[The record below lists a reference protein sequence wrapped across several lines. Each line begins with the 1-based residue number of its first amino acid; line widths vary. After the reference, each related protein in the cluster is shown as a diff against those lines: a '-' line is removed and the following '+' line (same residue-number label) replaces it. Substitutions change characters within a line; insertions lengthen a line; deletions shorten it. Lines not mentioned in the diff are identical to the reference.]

1 MPAQAS
7 GTGASRASSPDRPGS
22 LPGTGSVLAT
32 SVTAAAPRASMLAQ
46 APVAARW
53 MVLGAAAA
61 AALVGAAALL
71 RDDASLDRLE
81 AAASAERAPPA
92 GSAPRR
98 PVVPRPSNAV
108 PADELAAANAG
119 GVLALEA
126 LAARYP
132 KDPAIFRALMLR
144 HALPPPYH
152 AASLAAAKRL
162 LELDPGAAA
171 DDDVRRVVSS
181 AAAGP
186 PEAASAALDL
196 MAGAMGSQGADLL
209 YDLSVGSSAMKE
221 RAARRLAEAAVLE
234 RATPALRIAHELRV
248 APSCKARQPLLA
260 RATADGDRRAVDVLA
275 PLIASKGKG
284 CGFLGMSRCA
294 APCASIAGEI
304 KAAIQAIEA
313 RTGPSPGA
321 APAPEGR

>member
-1 MPAQAS
+1 MPAQAP
-7 GTGASRASSPDRPGS
+7 GTGASRASAPDRPGS
-22 LPGTGSVLAT
+22 LAGTGNTLAAGLTASGSRASVLAR
-32 SVTAAAPRASMLAQ
+32 APA
-46 APVAARW
+46 AARW
-53 MVLGAAAA
+53 LVAGTAATVAIVLAAP
-61 AALVGAAALL
+61 LL
-71 RDDASLDRLE
+71 RDGASLAQLE
-81 AAASAERAPPA
+81 AAARAERAGPA
-92 GSAPRR
+92 GSAIRR
-98 PVVPRPSNAV
+98 PVAPRPSDAV
-108 PADELAAANAG
+108 PADELAAANVG

-162 LELDPGAAA
+162 LELDPGAAD
-171 DDDVRRVVSS
+171 DDDVKRVVAG

-186 PEAASAALDL
+186 PEVASAALDL
-196 MAGAMGSQGADLL
+196 MASSMGSHGAELL
-209 YDLSVGSSAMKE
+209 YDLAVGSSALKE
-221 RAARRLAEAAVLE
+221 RAARRFAEAAVQE

-248 APSCKARQPLLA
+248 APSCKARQALLA
-260 RATADGDRRAVDVLA
+260 RAAADGDRRAIDVLS
-275 PLIASKGKG
+275 PLIASKSKG

-294 APCASIAGEI
+294 APCASIAKEI

-321 APAPEGR
+321 APEPERP

>member
-7 GTGASRASSPDRPGS
+7 GTGASRASSPDRPAPLS
-22 LPGTGSVLAT
+22 ATGSVVAT
-32 SVTAAAPRASMLAQ
+32 SVTSAGPRAGVLAW
-46 APVAARW
+46 APGAARW
-53 MVLGAAAA
+53 LLAGTAAAVV
-61 AALVGAAALL
+61 LVVAAALL

-81 AAASAERAPPA
+81 AAAGAERAAPE

-132 KDPAIFRALMLR
+132 KDPAIFRALMQR

-152 AASLAAAKRL
+152 AAALAAAKRL

-171 DDDVRRVVSS
+171 DDDVKRVVSS

-196 MAGAMGSQGADLL
+196 MAGAMGSHGADLL
-209 YDLSVGSSAMKE
+209 HELAVGSSAMKE
-221 RAARRLAEAAVLE
+221 RAARKLAEASVLE

-260 RATADGDRRAVDVLA
+260 RAKADGDRRAIDVLA
-275 PLIASKGKG
+275 PLVSGKSKG

-294 APCASIAGEI
+294 APCASIASEI
-304 KAAIQAIEA
+304 KAAIQAIEE
-313 RTGPSPGA
+313 RVGPSPGA